1 MSMVETQDLCKVYGK
16 GETAVHALR
25 NVNMTVEKGEFV
37 ALLGAS
43 GSGKSTLLH
52 MLGAVDQPT
61 SGKVAIDGVEVF
73 RQKESEL
80 AVFRRRKI
88 GFVFQFYNLIPVLDA
103 EENILLPVRLDGQQ
117 PDQAYLEELLT
128 TFGMQ
133 ERRHYLPNQLSG
145 GQQQR
150 IAVARAFAVEP
161 DLLMMDEPYGQL
173 DIKLR
178 FYLEDELVKL
188 WKALG
193 STVLFVTHNIEE
205 AVYVAE
211 RILVLTNKPTNI
223 KKEIVVDL
231 PRPRDTVSDDFIRIR
246 KQVTELI
253 RWW

>member
-25 NVNMTVEKGEFV
+25 NVNTTVEKGEFV

-80 AVFRRRKI
+80 AVFRRRKM

-150 IAVARAFAVEP
+150 IAVARALVYRPAI
-161 DLLMMDEPYGQL
+161 LLADEPTGNLDTQNSREIITLLKTSVRKFGQTL
-173 DIKLR
+173 ILITHDPSIAVQADRVLR
-178 FYLEDELVKL
+178 MEDGRL
-188 WKALG
+188 
-193 STVLFVTHNIEE
+193 EE
-205 AVYVAE
+205 A
-211 RILVLTNKPTNI
+211 
-223 KKEIVVDL
+223 
-231 PRPRDTVSDDFIRIR
+231 
-246 KQVTELI
+246 QG
-253 RWW
+253 

>member
-61 SGKVAIDGVEVF
+61 SGKVTIDGVEVF

-150 IAVARAFAVEP
+150 IAVARALVYRPAI
-161 DLLMMDEPYGQL
+161 LLADEPTGNLDTQNSREIITLLKTSVRKFGQTL
-173 DIKLR
+173 ILITHDPSIAVQADRVLR
-178 FYLEDELVKL
+178 MEDGRL
-188 WKALG
+188 
-193 STVLFVTHNIEE
+193 EE
-205 AVYVAE
+205 A
-211 RILVLTNKPTNI
+211 
-223 KKEIVVDL
+223 
-231 PRPRDTVSDDFIRIR
+231 
-246 KQVTELI
+246 QG
-253 RWW
+253 

>member
-25 NVNMTVEKGEFV
+25 DVNMTVEKGEFV

-61 SGKVAIDGVEVF
+61 GGRVMIDGVEVF

-150 IAVARAFAVEP
+150 IAVARALVYRPAI
-161 DLLMMDEPYGQL
+161 LLADEPTGNLDTQNSREIITLLKTSVRKFGQTL
-173 DIKLR
+173 ILITHDPSIAAQADRVLR
-178 FYLEDELVKL
+178 MEDGRLQ
-188 WKALG
+188 
-193 STVLFVTHNIEE
+193 E
-205 AVYVAE
+205 A
-211 RILVLTNKPTNI
+211 
-223 KKEIVVDL
+223 
-231 PRPRDTVSDDFIRIR
+231 
-246 KQVTELI
+246 QG
-253 RWW
+253 

>member
-150 IAVARAFAVEP
+150 IAVARALVYRPAI
-161 DLLMMDEPYGQL
+161 LLADEPTGNLDTQNSREIITLLKTSVRKFGQTL
-173 DIKLR
+173 ILITHDPSIAVQADRVLR
-178 FYLEDELVKL
+178 MEDGRL
-188 WKALG
+188 
-193 STVLFVTHNIEE
+193 EE
-205 AVYVAE
+205 A
-211 RILVLTNKPTNI
+211 
-223 KKEIVVDL
+223 
-231 PRPRDTVSDDFIRIR
+231 
-246 KQVTELI
+246 QG
-253 RWW
+253 

>member
-61 SGKVAIDGVEVF
+61 SGKVTIDGVEVF

-145 GQQQR
+145 GQQLR
-150 IAVARAFAVEP
+150 IAVARALVYRPAI
-161 DLLMMDEPYGQL
+161 LLADEPTGNLDTQNSREIITLLKTSVRKFGQTL
-173 DIKLR
+173 ILITHDPSIAVQADRVLR
-178 FYLEDELVKL
+178 MEDGRL
-188 WKALG
+188 
-193 STVLFVTHNIEE
+193 EE
-205 AVYVAE
+205 A
-211 RILVLTNKPTNI
+211 
-223 KKEIVVDL
+223 
-231 PRPRDTVSDDFIRIR
+231 
-246 KQVTELI
+246 QG
-253 RWW
+253 